1 MLRHFGSVG
10 SFAGIRISPANSE
23 RQHYLAHSKRK
34 NTVICQAP
42 KTEASERPVMEQLE
56 SDLIAGA
63 SNGNGN
69 GLVRRNKA
77 PTKNSATNIADKVDT
92 RPVEASTD
100 DEADSGAQSPSDRS
114 GKKAAKA
121 ASKVPGGVTEADN
134 ISAPKPASFWLPH
147 PEPGDFVPVQS
158 PELERQVKAAH
169 ACFWKLCDLAQN
181 TLYGRIALLSCLC
194 LPLLHQQCWVQLK
207 CCRKPTGLW
216 QLARRCSY
224 SDLAIFEVVL

>member
-10 SFAGIRISPANSE
+10 SFAGTRLSPAISQ
-23 RQHYLAHSKRK
+23 RQHYYAQSKRR
-34 NTVICQAP
+34 NAVTCQAP

-69 GLVRRNKA
+69 GVVRRNKA

-92 RPVEASTD
+92 RPAEASTD
-100 DEADSGAQSPSDRS
+100 DDADSGAQSPSDRS

-121 ASKVPGGVTEADN
+121 ATKVPGGVTEADN

-147 PEPGDFVPVQS
+147 PEPEDFIP
-158 PELERQVKAAH
+158 VKAPAQSHSISQHYRCTSPYLVSDSAIAH
-169 ACFWKLCDLAQN
+169 ACWYMA
-181 TLYGRIALLSCLC
+181 
-194 LPLLHQQCWVQLK
+194 
-207 CCRKPTGLW
+207 
-216 QLARRCSY
+216 
-224 SDLAIFEVVL
+224 